1 MTVPSALPG
10 KMIVGAPAGT
20 VIPVSARISA
30 EFAVMKLSIELETLV
45 A

>member
-1 MTVPSALPG
+1 MTVPAGAPTIILPG
-10 KMIVGAPAGT
+10 NADGT